1 MPDHHEGKNQSGQD
15 IKDKTDQEKVVAFD
29 ASLVR
34 KLQNDLMH
42 IRQDRSEIIEGSR
55 LYWQRVQVVHE
66 AVIMLHDAVT
76 LADAIAILQED
87 AARLMGFDAM
97 ALIYERLADDKI
109 GGFSSYFRPIPSF
122 MVNAA
127 FAATEYH
134 IIEDAAQLESLF
146 PEQSAQMAFA
156 ICLPVKTGERRG
168 ALVMANRDA
177 QYLSL
182 GQALEPYVFLAR
194 CVERLGRQWLSS
206 NVVP

>member
-1 MPDHHEGKNQSGQD
+1 MPSNETG
-15 IKDKTDQEKVVAFD
+15 TELEKKEDEKIVAFD
-29 ASLVR
+29 SSLVR
-34 KLQNDLMH
+34 KLQNDLTH

-66 AVIMLHDAVT
+66 AVIMLHDAGA
-76 LADAIAILQED
+76 LAEAVSILQED
-87 AARLMGFDAM
+87 VARLLGFDAIN
-97 ALIYERLADDKI
+97 LIYERMADDKI
-109 GGFSSYFRPIPSF
+109 GALSQYFRPIPAF

-127 FAATEYH
+127 FLATEYH
-134 IIEDAAQLESLF
+134 VIEDRAQLESLF

-156 ICLPVKTGERRG
+156 ICLPIKTGERHG

-194 CVERLGRQWLSS
+194 CVERLGRQWIKCG
-206 NVVP
+206 

>member
-1 MPDHHEGKNQSGQD
+1 MPKEPEPNE
-15 IKDKTDQEKVVAFD
+15 TEEKVVAFD
-29 ASLVR
+29 SSLVR
-34 KLQNDLMH
+34 KLQNDLTH

-66 AVIMLHDAVT
+66 AVIILHDAAA
-76 LADAIAILQED
+76 LPDAVQILQD
-87 AARLMGFDAM
+87 DVARLLGFDAIN
-97 ALIYERLADDKI
+97 LIYERQSNDKI
-109 GGFSSYFRPIPSF
+109 GAFSSFFRPIPSF

-134 IIEDAAQLESLF
+134 IIEDRAQLESLF

-156 ICLPVKTGERRG
+156 ICLPIKTGDRRG

-194 CVERLGRQWLSS
+194 CVERLGRQWLKS
-206 NVVP
+206 

>member
-1 MPDHHEGKNQSGQD
+1 MPEEPE
-15 IKDKTDQEKVVAFD
+15 EKVVAFD
-29 ASLVR
+29 SSLVR
-34 KLQNDLMH
+34 KLQNDLTH

-66 AVIMLHDAVT
+66 AVIMLHDATT
-76 LADAIAILQED
+76 LSDAVQILQED
-87 AARLMGFDAM
+87 VARLLGFDAIN
-97 ALIYERLADDKI
+97 LIYERLADDKI
-109 GGFSSYFRPIPSF
+109 GAFSSFFRPIPSF

-134 IIEDAAQLESLF
+134 IIEDRAQLESLF

-156 ICLPVKTGERRG
+156 ICLPIKTSSNTLKERRG

-194 CVERLGRQWLSS
+194 CVERLGRQWLS
-206 NVVP
+206 NPIQK

>member
-1 MPDHHEGKNQSGQD
+1 MPDE
-15 IKDKTDQEKVVAFD
+15 TEEKVVAFD
-29 ASLVR
+29 SSLVR
-34 KLQNDLMH
+34 KLQNDLTH

-66 AVIMLHDAVT
+66 AVIMLHDAAT
-76 LADAIAILQED
+76 LSDAVQILQD
-87 AARLMGFDAM
+87 DVARLLGFDAIN
-97 ALIYERLADDKI
+97 LIYERLADDKI
-109 GGFSSYFRPIPSF
+109 GAFSSFFRPIPSF

-134 IIEDAAQLESLF
+134 IIEDRAQLESLF

-156 ICLPVKTGERRG
+156 ICLPIKTGSDAVKERRG

-194 CVERLGRQWLSS
+194 CVERLGRQWLS
-206 NVVP
+206 NPIQK

>member
-1 MPDHHEGKNQSGQD
+1 MPDEPA
-15 IKDKTDQEKVVAFD
+15 DKTDEKVVAFD
-29 ASLVR
+29 SSLVR
-34 KLQNDLMH
+34 KLQNDLTH

-66 AVIMLHDAVT
+66 AVIMLHDAAT
-76 LADAIAILQED
+76 LSDAVQILQDD
-87 AARLMGFDAM
+87 AARLLGFDAIN
-97 ALIYERLADDKI
+97 LIYERQVDDKI
-109 GGFSSYFRPIPSF
+109 GANSAFFRPIPSF

-134 IIEDAAQLESLF
+134 VIEDRAQLESLF

-156 ICLPVKTGERRG
+156 ICLPIKTGNRRG

-194 CVERLGRQWLSS
+194 CIERLGRQWLKS
-206 NVVP
+206 